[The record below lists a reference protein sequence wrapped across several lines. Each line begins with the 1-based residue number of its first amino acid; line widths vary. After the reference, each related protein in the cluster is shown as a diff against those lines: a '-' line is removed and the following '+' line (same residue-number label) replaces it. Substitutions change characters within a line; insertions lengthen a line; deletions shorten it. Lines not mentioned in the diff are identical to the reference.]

1 MKLSGVKYLA
11 NQGVENIWKNK
22 MMAFATFCVLLISLL
37 LVGMAGL
44 FYVNVNSMIQ
54 GLGSQNEVVVLMQ
67 LGTTDEQNTAAQ
79 EAIAAI
85 ENVDTIDF
93 ISKEE
98 ALDRQRTNLPSA
110 QRIFNDYIGDDASFM
125 PDGFSVTVK
134 NNDQISDTTAKIAAI
149 DGVQSAN
156 ASPQISEFL
165 RELRRVVSLIA
176 GAVIIA
182 LAVVS
187 MIIISNTTKASV
199 FARRE
204 EIQIMKYVGATNAFI
219 RMPFF
224 VEGMV
229 TGFVAGVGSFFITW
243 AVYRSIYNVLINQSM
258 LMNTFGAGS
267 LIPFNKI
274 RIIVLIAYIVVGA
287 FIGALGSV
295 ISTRK
300 HIDV

>member
-134 NNDQISDTTAKIAAI
+134 NNDQIADTTAKIAAI

-156 ASPQISEFL
+156 ASPHISEFL

>member
-1 MKLSGVKYLA
+1 MKLSGLKYLA
-11 NQGVENIWKNK
+11 DQGVENIWKNK

-37 LVGMAGL
+37 LVGVAGL
-44 FYVNVNSMIQ
+44 FYININSMIT
-54 GLGSQNEVVVLMQ
+54 GLGSQNEVVILMNV
-67 LGTTDEQNTAAQ
+67 GTEKEQIDAA
-79 EAIAAI
+79 EASIKSIA
-85 ENVDTIDF
+85 NVDTIEY

-98 ALDRQRTNLPSA
+98 ALARQRNKLPNA
-110 QRIFNDYIGDDASFM
+110 EKIFNEYIGDDAQFM

-134 NNDQISDTTAKIAAI
+134 DIDEISDTIEQI
-149 DGVQSAN
+149 SVLPNVQSAT
-156 ASPQISEFL
+156 ASPQIAEFL
-165 RELRRVVSLIA
+165 RELRKVVTLIA

-229 TGFVAGVGSFFITW
+229 TGLFAGGGAFFITW
-243 AVYRSIYNVLINQSM
+243 AVYRSVYRMLNEQGVLM
-258 LMNTFGAGS
+258 MTFGAES
-267 LIPFNKI
+267 LIPFAKI
-274 RIIVLIAYIVVGA
+274 RLFVAIAYLAAGA
-287 FIGALGSV
+287 LIGAVGSV

>member
-134 NNDQISDTTAKIAAI
+134 NNDQIADTTAKIAAI

-295 ISTRK
+295 LSTRK

>member
-37 LVGMAGL
+37 LVGMAGQ
-44 FYVNVNSMIQ
+44 FYGNLNSMIQ

-134 NNDQISDTTAKIAAI
+134 NNDQIADTTAKIAAI

>member
-134 NNDQISDTTAKIAAI
+134 NNDQIADTTAKIAAI

-274 RIIVLIAYIVVGA
+274 RIIVLMAYIVVGA